1 MKRIKVIELV
11 NTTTNESLGYAPM
24 LTEKGEKPQMF
35 TDENGAIKF
44 KTRKGMLY
52 SFANLKPAAF
62 FVLLTMYL
70 IFIGKL
76 YSLELFIKAF
86 KLVPD
91 PEIKIQAFFLTI

>member
-44 KTRKGMLY
+44 KTRKE
-52 SFANLKPAAF
+52 A
-62 FVLLTMYL
+62 
-70 IFIGKL
+70 
-76 YSLELFIKAF
+76 KAF
-86 KLVPD
+86 GLEKIK
-91 PEIKIQAFFLTI
+91 PEN